1 MRRGKLFIFKFIGTV
16 NLLFKYILRALE
28 KLFLFSAKNINFNF
42 HFRTMGVRKCSVIN
56 CENNSNSEG
65 VHLFTTRKADILVR
79 WRAANQVVG
88 WRNVKSLTVCSD
100 HFLESDL
107 TFNKDRVR
115 LKPSAVP
122 SIFKR

>member
-1 MRRGKLFIFKFIGTV
+1 
-16 NLLFKYILRALE
+16 
-28 KLFLFSAKNINFNF
+28 
-42 HFRTMGVRKCSVIN
+42 MGVTRCSVIN
-56 CENNSNSEG
+56 CENNAKSEG
-65 VHLFTTRKADILVR
+65 VHLFKTRKADILVR

-88 WRNVKSLTVCSD
+88 WRNVKTLSVCSD